1 MAREQ
6 KRSELSLKHRAEG
19 KPVFLGVKVR
29 AALKKRLQEI
39 AGFEDQSLDYI
50 VDQMLRRAVGEYGRA
65 GSMRD
70 LLASS
75 GAHGS
80 TQG

>member
-1 MAREQ
+1 MAKQ
-6 KRSELSLKHRAEG
+6 GKRSELSLKHRAEG
-19 KPVFLGVKVR
+19 KPVFLGVNVR

-39 AGFEDQSLDYI
+39 AVSEDQTLDYI

-75 GAHGS
+75 GASGG